1 MSGLWRVPLKPK
13 IANENY
19 DTILLN
25 QTDPGKPINSF
36 YEIPITE
43 QVIQYLHACDGSTTK
58 EIRLKAIGR
67 DNYTTWPGLTIKDD
81 NKYYPKLEET
91 TK

>member
-1 MSGLWRVPLKPK
+1 MLVLGQVILTWWRFKTSGLWRVPLKPT

-25 QTDPGKPINSF
+25 QTDPGKPINRL

-43 QVIQYLHACDGSTTK
+43 QVIWYLHACAGSTTK
-58 EIRLKAIGR
+58 E
-67 DNYTTWPGLTIKDD
+67 T
-81 NKYYPKLEET
+81 
-91 TK
+91 